1 MHRTMSNP
9 EPPIPS
15 APIPS
20 APIAPAVPSQAQT
33 PAHSQGYA
41 QAHTPT
47 SSSEPAVVPSPATP
61 WRRLMG
67 SVYEAVI
74 LFGVLWFADYAFSA
88 LTQFRGEPGP
98 LRTAFQVFTTGVL
111 GGYFVFFWSAGRYSL
126 PMKTMSLG
134 VVDRNGAPLSAPRA
148 AVRFAAALA
157 LPVAALA
164 AGKFINPWLYLLL
177 PANWI
182 WCLFDKDH
190 QALHDRIAGT
200 RLVYLPFVRRARSVD
215 V

>member
-1 MHRTMSNP
+1 MSNP
-9 EPPIPS
+9 ESDISSKGEDRGRNPHGLPRDEPSSAEPPTPPS
-15 APIPS
+15 AS
-20 APIAPAVPSQAQT
+20 
-33 PAHSQGYA
+33 
-41 QAHTPT
+41 
-47 SSSEPAVVPSPATP
+47 P

-67 SVYEAVI
+67 ITYEAVI

-88 LTQFRGEPGP
+88 LTQFRGEPGI
-98 LRTAFQVFTTGVL
+98 LRSVFQGFTTAVL

-134 VVDRNGAPLSAPRA
+134 VVDHLGSPLSVPRA
-148 AVRFAAALA
+148 ALRFAAALA

-164 AGKFINPWLYLLL
+164 AGKYLSAWLYLLL
-177 PANWI
+177 PANWL
-182 WCLFDKDH
+182 WCLLDRDR